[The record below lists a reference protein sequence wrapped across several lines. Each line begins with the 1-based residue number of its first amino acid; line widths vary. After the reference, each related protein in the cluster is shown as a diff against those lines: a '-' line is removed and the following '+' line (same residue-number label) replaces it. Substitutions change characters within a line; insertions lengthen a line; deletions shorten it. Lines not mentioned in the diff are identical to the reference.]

1 MATSTTQKWL
11 LGCGIG
17 CAAMIVLIITV
28 VTGGI
33 FFIRGKFH
41 PLQEAADSRKA
52 VIKAYGTLESYVPPA
67 SGAIASERMETF
79 LSVRAALKNA
89 QDQLDAGVAR
99 FDFDNLKQPSF
110 GSFLRVLNDL
120 SNVIIP
126 IGTYMNQRNQVLLDK
141 RMGLGEY
148 AYIYT
153 MAYHSW
159 LGHAPDEAP
168 PVLTKF
174 RLQDRSQS
182 FGNDSNISPES
193 VRRQYRRVILRLLGN
208 QLDSIKGSEQLPWS
222 RMLKAEIDRVDRDPN
237 RVAWQDN
244 MPPPIEKSLSPY
256 RDRLVSSFHSSANF
270 FEFLTLEEFNRV
282 QWNGPWGEGT
292 SGGDTGK
299 K

>member
-17 CAAMIVLIITV
+17 CAAMIVLIIGV

-67 SGAIASERMETF
+67 SGAIASERMEAF

-89 QDQLDAGVAR
+89 QDQLDVGLAR

-126 IGTYMNQRNQVLLDK
+126 IGRYMNQRNQVLLDK

-159 LGHAPDEAP
+159 LGHAPDEGP

-182 FGNDSNISPES
+182 VGNDFNISPES

-208 QLDSIKGSEQLPWS
+208 QLDSIKGPEQSPWR
-222 RMLKAEIDRVDRDPN
+222 RMLKAEIDRIDRDPE

-244 MPPPIEKSLSPY
+244 LPAPIEESLKPY
-256 RDRLVSSFHSSANF
+256 RSRLVAAYHSSANF

-292 SGGDTGK
+292 TGGSTGK
-299 K
+299 N

>member
-17 CAAMIVLIITV
+17 CAAMIVLIIGV

-67 SGAIASERMETF
+67 NGAIAPERMEAF
-79 LSVRAALKNA
+79 LSVRDALRNA
-89 QDQLDAGVAR
+89 QDQLDAGLAR
-99 FDFDNLKQPSF
+99 FDVDNLKKPSF
-110 GSFLRVLNDL
+110 GSVLRMLNDL
-120 SNVIIP
+120 SNIIIP
-126 IGTYMNQRNQVLLDK
+126 IGTYMHQRNQVLLDK
-141 RMGLGEY
+141 GMGLGEY

-153 MAYHSW
+153 IAYHSW
-159 LGHAPDEAP
+159 LGHAPEEGP
-168 PVLTKF
+168 PVLTKI

-182 FGNDSNISPES
+182 LGNDSNISPES
-193 VRRQYRRVILRLLGN
+193 VRRQYRRLILRLLNN
-208 QLDSIKGSEQLPWS
+208 QLDSIKDPEPSPW
-222 RMLKAEIDRVDRDPN
+222 RRILKAEIDRIDRDPE

-244 MPPPIEKSLSPY
+244 LPAPIEKSLSPY
-256 RDRLVSSFHSSANF
+256 RDRLVLSFHSSANF

-292 SGGDTGK
+292 TGSSAGK
-299 K
+299 N

>member
-17 CAAMIVLIITV
+17 CAAMIVLIV
-28 VTGGI
+28 GLVTGGI
-33 FFIRGKFH
+33 LYVRGKFQ
-41 PLQEAADSRKA
+41 PLQEASNSRKA
-52 VIKAYGTLESYVPPA
+52 VIKAYGALESYVPPA
-67 SGAIASERMETF
+67 NGAIASERMEAF
-79 LSVRAALKNA
+79 LSVRDALKNA

-99 FDFDNLKQPSF
+99 FDFDTLKQHSF

-153 MAYHSW
+153 IAYHSW
-159 LGHAPDEAP
+159 LGHAPDEGP
-168 PVLTKF
+168 PFMAKF
-174 RLQDRSQS
+174 RLQDRGQS
-182 FGNDSNISPES
+182 VGNDSNISPES
-193 VRRQYRRVILRLLGN
+193 VRRRYRRVILRLLGN
-208 QLDSIKGSEQLPWS
+208 QLDSIKDSEQSPWR
-222 RMLKAEIDRVDRDPN
+222 RMLKAEIDRIDRDPE

-244 MPPPIEKSLSPY
+244 LPHPIEESLKPY
-256 RDRLVSSFHSSANF
+256 RNRLVSTYHSSANF
-270 FEFLTLEEFNRV
+270 FEFLTLEEFNGV
-282 QWNGPWGEGT
+282 QWSGPWGEST
-292 SGGDTGK
+292 TGGNTGK